1 MHDIM
6 VRPLPR
12 GCRLTAIFDSCHSG
26 TALDLPYI
34 YSTQGSIKED
44 NILKEAGTGLLT
56 AGMAYAKGN
65 RLGAISSMIDLGKT
79 LKNKKNVSDFNKQ
92 TKSSEADVIMFSG
105 CKDNQTSADTVENNQ
120 STGAM
125 SYAFTSKVFTCLLI
139 RLLILIIF

>member
-26 TALDLPYI
+26 TALDLPYL
-34 YSTQGSIKED
+34 YSTQGNIKED
-44 NILKEAGTGLLT
+44 NILKEAGTGQLI

-65 RLGAISSMIDLGKT
+65 RSGAISSVIDLGKT
-79 LKNKKNVSDFNKQ
+79 LKNKKNVSDLNKQ

-105 CKDNQTSADTVENNQ
+105 CKDNQTSADTAENNQ

-125 SYAFTSKVFTCLLI
+125 SYAFTSKFSYAY
-139 RLLILIIF
+139 R

>member
-34 YSTQGSIKED
+34 YSTQGNIKEG

-56 AGMAYAKGN
+56 AGMTYAKGN
-65 RLGAISSMIDLGKT
+65 RSGAISSMIDLGKT

-92 TKSSEADVIMFSG
+92 TKSSESDVIMFSG
-105 CKDNQTSADTVENNQ
+105 CKDNQTSADTVENN
-120 STGAM
+120 
-125 SYAFTSKVFTCLLI
+125 
-139 RLLILIIF
+139 